1 MTVALIVDVGVRDSM
16 EPKNLVRETRC
27 CSTSAELAELC
38 IPSLHFTSLVLL
50 LLLLELHTWLLHFVI
65 LGIDHMIGE

>member
-27 CSTSAELAELC
+27 CSTSAELAELS
-38 IPSLHFTSLVLL
+38 PHFTSFVLL
-50 LLLLELHTWLLHFVI
+50 LLLLELHIWLLHFVI
-65 LGIDHMIGE
+65 LDIDHMIGE